1 MNNKRTACRVAA
13 TLGDA
18 LGGAL
23 GVIDVGPASGRGDA
37 LRQWLAGTAL
47 PAALAMPGIVGAH
60 LGEADAAATT
70 VKTDEKKLLQT
81 PDAMARWLVLL
92 EGVDHD
98 MLARATQQVLSD
110 STLHDAGA
118 EGEIDRR
125 DYQLGFVMSRRA

>member
-1 MNNKRTACRVAA
+1 
-13 TLGDA
+13 
-18 LGGAL
+18 
-23 GVIDVGPASGRGDA
+23 
-37 LRQWLAGTAL
+37 
-47 PAALAMPGIVGAH
+47 VGAH